1 MAAVQSSLT
10 LQYAR
15 GGAMIVIEYS
25 SAGPCHGCQRRAQLV
40 GPTKRQQVRARRS
53 ERTSEWYFCSR
64 SLKLLPIRAGRSA
77 SSSPRDSLQGAQTGS
92 GDGQGNGAAA
102 PPTLPEGSLMERS
115 FEVVTTSK
123 HSKFDID
130 YLGESTKGDMKLHR
144 RQWETWENEG
154 VTPLKDG
161 DIETVSKEET
171 RDAEDLLDRLSIS
184 AGFPYGL
191 ASRGI
196 YCSRTLNLRSIT
208 TIGYDMDYTLIHY
221 NVNAWE
227 GRAYDYGM
235 ANLRAKGYPVDGL
248 KFDPDLVI
256 RGLIVDKEN
265 GNLVKADRFGYVK
278 RAMHGTQMLSN
289 RAISGAYG
297 REFVDLRDEHR
308 WEFLNTLFSVSE
320 AVMYMQMVEQLDAGR
335 LPPDIGPQD
344 YQGLFKVLFLVVS
357 KALFRAHVEGQ
368 LKAEIINAPDKF
380 VELDPELPM
389 ALLDQKEAGKRLL
402 LITNSDYQYTR
413 TMMEHSF
420 DRFLPNGIKWRKL
433 FDMVIVSAQKPDFFS
448 KNHPLYEIVTE
459 DGLMRPCFKASSGGL
474 YCGGSAQMVEKA
486 LGFAGQETLYV
497 GDHIYTDVSQ
507 SKVHLR
513 WRTALI
519 LRELEKEV
527 DALEK
532 GREHRE
538 KLIEL
543 MARKDTLGDV
553 FNQLR
558 LALQRRSTDKQAQT
572 KEASRMSDVELTE
585 NMQRLLVLME
595 RLDHVIAPML
605 EHDGHYFSSRWGYL
619 SRSGLWDKSHLTRQT
634 EKYADIYTSRV
645 SNFLRYT
652 PFMYFRAHSQ
662 SLAHDRNTTWA
673 DCKLENHPE
682 EKDEMPENGISYKD
696 MGMLLVDNK
705 KRCVY
710 GSMASAMA
718 SSQGAGSVTAAG
730 MAQSLTSRS
739 LRPVSFSLGASRGP
753 SRVEQVFQQRC
764 RSRGSDLA
772 AATRFSSLQVLTCDA
787 CSIGRTKEVDY
798 KFPELFGEVRD
809 DPYYWLRDDDRK
821 NSEVLEHLKAENAYV
836 EAVMGDTKAFQD
848 DLYLEMRAKI
858 KEDDSSVPIRKGPYY
873 YYTRTVEGEQY
884 RVHCRRSIADGEG
897 EGAVDDVMD
906 TSENA
911 PPEEVLLD
919 ENKKASSFDFYKV
932 AGFKVSQDHKFVA
945 YAEDTEGGEKHTL
958 GIWDL
963 ATNAQLGPGIP
974 ATSGDVAWAND
985 NKTVFY
991 ITKDKLDRP
1000 YKVWRHTVGAD
1011 PSSDTCVFHEEDES
1025 FYLSLSRSE
1034 SGDYLFLAAGSAVTS
1049 HEFSIPTTSPQ
1060 GEWTA
1065 ITPRVQDVE
1074 ASVTHRGDHFFIIRR
1089 TEENYNS
1096 ELLVCPVSNF
1106 GELSVL
1112 LPHRPSVKLEGIQ
1125 AFRDHLVLFVRENG
1139 LQGITVYELPPVG
1152 QPIASLPAG
1161 KNITFDEEAYS
1172 VSEEYGQYKSAILRF
1187 GFTSLKTPYS
1197 TFDYDMRTGKRA
1209 LKRVQPVLGGFDKDN
1224 YATVRRWATAEDNTK
1239 VPISIVYR
1247 KEKANLDGTDPV
1259 LLNGYGAY
1267 EIPND
1272 PYFNS
1277 NILPLLD
1284 RGVTFAMAH
1293 IRGGGELGRKW
1304 YEDGK
1309 YLKKKNT
1316 FSDFIACSQYLIEHK
1331 WAARD
1336 KLCIEGRSAGGLLI
1350 GAVLNMR
1357 PDLFRV
1363 AFAGVPFVDIVT
1375 TMLDPSIP
1383 LTTIEW
1389 EEWGNPSK
1397 EEYFKYMRSYSPVD
1411 NVTKREYPNI
1421 LVTAGLHDPR
1431 VGYWE
1436 PAKWV
1441 AKLRKNQLNESRPI
1455 VFKCDLGAGHF
1466 SKSGRFDKLKERAFE
1481 YSFTLKCLGLI
1492 QESPSSSRL

>member
-1 MAAVQSSLT
+1 MAAVHSSFT

-15 GGAMIVIEYS
+15 GGAIVVIDHY
-25 SAGPCHGCQRRAQLV
+25 SAGLCHGCQRPAQLV
-40 GPTKRQQVRARRS
+40 GPTKWQQVRVMGLRRS
-53 ERTSEWYFCSR
+53 KRTSEWNSCSR
-64 SLKLLPIRAGRSA
+64 SLKLLPIRSGRSTN
-77 SSSPRDSLQGAQTGS
+77 SSPRGSLQGAQTGS
-92 GDGQGNGAAA
+92 GDSQGNGAAA

-184 AGFPYGL
+184 VAGFPYGL

-278 RAMHGTQMLSN
+278 RAMHGTEMLSN

-344 YQGLFKVLFLVVS
+344 YQGLFKVVS

-402 LITNSDYQYTR
+402 LITNSDYHYTR

-459 DGLMRPCFKASSGGL
+459 DGLMRPCFTASSGGL

-558 LALQRRSTDKQAQT
+558 LALQRRSTNKEAQT

-682 EKDEMPENGISYKD
+682 EKDALLQSVSVGVTALLGAYVVNRGVVLSLTLIGDAQNGISAKH
-696 MGMLLVDNK
+696 MGMLLVNDK
-705 KRCVY
+705 KRYVY
-710 GSMASAMA
+710 GSYAAAAAVARPAFCRCCGGGGGTATRRAALLGAMASAMA
-718 SSQGAGSVTAAG
+718 SSQGAGSVAAAEVPAGSNKYSSSAAAAG
-730 MAQSLTSRS
+730 AVTLPQP
-739 LRPVSFSLGASRGP
+739 PV
-753 SRVEQVFQQRC
+753 
-764 RSRGSDLA
+764 
-772 AATRFSSLQVLTCDA
+772 
-787 CSIGRTKEVDY
+787 TKEVEY
-798 KFPELFGEVRD
+798 KFSELFGEVRD
-809 DPYYWLRDDDRK
+809 DPYYWLRDDDR
-821 NSEVLEHLKAENAYV
+821 NNPEVLEHLKAENAYV
-836 EAVMGDTKAFQD
+836 EAVMGDTKAFQE
-848 DLYLEMRAKI
+848 DLYLEMRGKI

-932 AGFKVSQDHKFVA
+932 AGFKVSPDHEFVA

-963 ATNAQLGPGIP
+963 ATTAQLGPGIP

-985 NKTVFY
+985 NETVFY

-1034 SGDYLFLAAGSAVTS
+1034 SGDYLFLSAGSAVTS

-1060 GEWTA
+1060 VEWTA

-1106 GELSVL
+1106 GELIVL

-1152 QPIASLPAG
+1152 QPITNLPPG
-1161 KNITFDEEAYS
+1161 KNITFNEEAYS

-1197 TFDYDMRTGKRA
+1197 VFDYDMRTGQRA
-1209 LKRVQPVLGGFDKDN
+1209 LKKVQP
-1224 YATVRRWATAEDNTK
+1224 
-1239 VPISIVYR
+1239 
-1247 KEKANLDGTDPV
+1247 
-1259 LLNGYGAY
+1259 
-1267 EIPND
+1267 IPND

-1331 WAARD
+1331 WVAGD

-1389 EEWGNPSK
+1389 EEWGNPSQ
-1397 EEYFKYMRSYSPVD
+1397 EEYFKYMMSYSPVD
-1411 NVTKREYPNI
+1411 NVAKREYPNI
-1421 LVTAGLHDPR
+1421 LVTAGLHGIAPTSSCNLHKQCR
-1431 VGYWE
+1431 
-1436 PAKWV
+1436 
-1441 AKLRKNQLNESRPI
+1441 SRH
-1455 VFKCDLGAGHF
+1455 LTG
-1466 SKSGRFDKLKERAFE
+1466 
-1481 YSFTLKCLGLI
+1481 T
-1492 QESPSSSRL
+1492 

>member
-1 MAAVQSSLT
+1 MAAVHSSLT

-25 SAGPCHGCQRRAQLV
+25 SAGLCHGCQGPAQLV
-40 GPTKRQQVRARRS
+40 GPTKRQQVRARILRRS
-53 ERTSEWYFCSR
+53 ERTSEWNSCSR
-64 SLKLLPIRAGRSA
+64 SLKLLPIRAGRSTN
-77 SSSPRDSLQGAQTGS
+77 SSPRGSLQTGR
-92 GDGQGNGAAA
+92 GDSQGNGAAA
-102 PPTLPEGSLMERS
+102 PPTLSEGSLMERS

-154 VTPLKDG
+154 VTPVKDG

-184 AGFPYGL
+184 VAGFPYGL

-235 ANLRAKGYPVDGL
+235 ANLRTKGYPVDGL

-278 RAMHGTQMLSN
+278 RAMHGTEMLSN

-320 AVMYMQMVEQLDAGR
+320 AVMYMQMVEQLDAGH

-344 YQGLFKVLFLVVS
+344 YQGLFKVVS

-402 LITNSDYQYTR
+402 LITNSDYHYTR

-459 DGLMRPCFKASSGGL
+459 DGLMRPCFTASSGGL

-558 LALQRRSTDKQAQT
+558 LALQRRSTNKEAQT
-572 KEASRMSDVELTE
+572 KEASGMSDVELTE

-605 EHDGHYFSSRWGYL
+605 EHDGHFFSSRWGYL

-682 EKDEMPENGISYKD
+682 EKDALLQSVANHLPAPLTTRCWSLHGQIWGCVIINFEKEMPRNGISYKH
-696 MGMLLVDNK
+696 
-705 KRCVY
+705 RA
-710 GSMASAMA
+710 MASAMA
-718 SSQGAGSVTAAG
+718 SSQGAGSVTAAEVP
-730 MAQSLTSRS
+730 A
-739 LRPVSFSLGASRGP
+739 
-753 SRVEQVFQQRC
+753 
-764 RSRGSDLA
+764 GSSKYSSSA
-772 AATRFSSLQVLTCDA
+772 AAAGAVTLPRPPV
-787 CSIGRTKEVDY
+787 TKELDY

-821 NSEVLEHLKAENAYV
+821 SPEVLEHLKAENAYV
-836 EAVMGDTKAFQD
+836 EAVMGDTKAFQE
-848 DLYLEMRAKI
+848 DLYLEMRGKI

-906 TSENA
+906 TSQNA

-932 AGFKVSQDHKFVA
+932 AGFKVSPDHKFVA

-974 ATSGDVAWAND
+974 ATSGNVAWAND
-985 NKTVFY
+985 NATVFY

-1034 SGDYLFLAAGSAVTS
+1034 SGDYLFLSAGSAVTS

-1060 GEWTA
+1060 AEWTA
-1065 ITPRVQDVE
+1065 ITPKVQDVE

-1152 QPIASLPAG
+1152 QPIASLPPG

-1197 TFDYDMRTGKRA
+1197 VFDYDMRTGQRA
-1209 LKRVQPVLGGFDKDN
+1209 LKKVQP
-1224 YATVRRWATAEDNTK
+1224 
-1239 VPISIVYR
+1239 
-1247 KEKANLDGTDPV
+1247 
-1259 LLNGYGAY
+1259 
-1267 EIPND
+1267 IPND

-1284 RGVTFAMAH
+1284 RGVNFAMAH

-1304 YEDGK
+1304 YENGK

-1331 WAARD
+1331 WVAGD

-1389 EEWGNPSK
+1389 EEWGNPSQ
-1397 EEYFKYMRSYSPVD
+1397 EEYFKYMMSYSPVD
-1411 NVTKREYPNI
+1411 NVAKREYPNI
-1421 LVTAGLHDPR
+1421 LVTAGLHASAMALVNVGEAHSNISIADPR

-1441 AKLRKNQLNESRPI
+1441 AKLRKNQLDDSRPI

-1481 YSFTLKCLGLI
+1481 YSFTLNTRGANHIQCLQRPTNGSLGNV
-1492 QESPSSSRL
+1492 